1 MGGHIPW
8 HKVDLPLRSTRS
20 IWLAT
25 TGADERPRA
34 TPVWFWW
41 DGHFLYFVTNRRG
54 RKSRDL
60 KMQPWVVAHLGDGDD
75 VIIIEGPTERVLDE
89 ACLARFAAAYAAKYV
104 DPHSGARARIDHDG
118 DETYRLRPA
127 RILTW
132 EYGVA
137 ATRTE
142 WRLDP
147 AGEQTPTVP
156 AELLDR
162 PHAGPEPSAR

>member
-1 MGGHIPW
+1 VGVAGHIPW
-8 HKVDLPLRSTRS
+8 HKVDLPLRATRS

-25 TGADERPRA
+25 TGADDRPRA

-41 DGHFLYFVTNRRG
+41 DGRDLYFVTNRRG

-60 KMQPWVVAHLGDGDD
+60 KKQPWVVAHLGDGDD
-75 VIIIEGPTERVLDE
+75 VIIIEGPTERLVDS
-89 ACLARFAAAYAAKYV
+89 AQLARFRAAYAAKYV
-104 DPHSGARARIDHDG
+104 DPHSGAQAPIDNKG
-118 DETYRLRPA
+118 DECYRLRPA

-142 WRLDP
+142 WRFEDP
-147 AGEQTPTVP
+147 GAEPPAVP
-156 AELLDR
+156 SELLQVSTDD
-162 PHAGPEPSAR
+162 P